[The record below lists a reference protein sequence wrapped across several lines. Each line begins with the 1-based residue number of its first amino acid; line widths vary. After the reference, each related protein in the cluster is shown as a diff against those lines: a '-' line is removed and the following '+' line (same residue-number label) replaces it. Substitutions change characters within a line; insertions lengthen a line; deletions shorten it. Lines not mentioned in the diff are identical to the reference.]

1 MKLIRYGEVG
11 EERPGILD
19 DGNQIRS
26 LHPVI
31 KDIDVNLLV
40 PEAMRFLE
48 AIDPEKLP
56 LVDGQ
61 QRIGSPV
68 QQFRQIIAIGLN
80 YRNHAKESGLPVPT
94 EPVVFH
100 KSISSI
106 VGPNDDIALPA
117 DALKTDWEV
126 ELGIVIGT
134 SASRIEASQARKH
147 IAGYCLVNDVSERH
161 WQVDRGG
168 QWGKGKSL
176 DSFTPVGPWLVTT
189 SELSDPK
196 VLDLTLDLN
205 GVRKQHGN
213 TSDMVFDVD
222 TIVSYLSQFMTLHPG
237 DLIITGTPAGVGMG
251 RNPPEYLKAG
261 DRIDMF
267 GTGLG
272 KQSHTVK
279 AL

>member
-1 MKLIRYGEVG
+1 M
-11 EERPGILD
+11 LD
-19 DGNQIRS
+19 GRDQLRS

-31 KDIDVNLLV
+31 KDIDVNLLT
-40 PEAMRFLE
+40 PEALRFLE

-68 QQFRQIIAIGLN
+68 QQFRQVIAIGLN
-80 YRNHAKESGLPVPT
+80 YRNHAKESGLPVPK

>member
-1 MKLIRYGEVG
+1 MKLIRYGAVG

-222 TIVSYLSQFMTLHPG
+222 TIVSYLSEFMTLHPG

-261 DRIDMF
+261 DQIDMF

>member
-1 MKLIRYGEVG
+1 MKLVRYGEVG
-11 EERPGILD
+11 EERPGMLD
-19 DGNQIRS
+19 GRDQIRS

-31 KDIDVNLLV
+31 KDIDVNLLT
-40 PEAMRFLE
+40 PEALRFLE

-80 YRNHAKESGLPVPT
+80 YRNHAKESGLPVPK

-134 SASRIEASQARKH
+134 SASRIDASQARQH